1 MRETVDTA
9 RAPSAAPGR
18 VPLTRMKE
26 AEREKPGAPG
36 VVPTSLAEAV
46 AGMSWA
52 RDLVGAAGARVHRLH
67 APDRATLYL
76 KQGQGEVADEVT
88 AEMVRLRW
96 LGQHWPTP
104 EVRGFVSVGDE
115 AWLLMSAIP
124 GLTAQQELE
133 ARPEGRVAVA
143 TSLAQHLR
151 GLHALSVDLCPFNA
165 QHPLRLLQARERID
179 AGQVDQ
185 SDFDDERA
193 GLTPEQ
199 VFAQLADLLPM
210 DSDLV
215 VTHGDYSL
223 DNILLHEGRVT
234 GVIDVGRVGIADHY
248 QDLAILWN
256 GLGELG
262 EDLQAL
268 FLRAYGIIEPDQRK
282 LQFHLALDEPF

>member
-1 MRETVDTA
+1 M
-9 RAPSAAPGR
+9 PGR
-18 VPLTRMKE
+18 VPLTRIVE
-26 AEREKPGAPG
+26 AEREKPCAPG

-52 RDLVGAAGARVHRLH
+52 RNLVGAAGARVHRLH

-76 KQGQGEVADEVT
+76 KQGQGEVADDIT

-96 LGQHWPTP
+96 LGPHMPTP
-104 EVRGFVSVGDE
+104 AVRGFVSIDDE

-124 GLTAQQELE
+124 GRTAQQELE
-133 ARPEGRVAVA
+133 SQPEGRIALVTA
-143 TSLAQHLR
+143 LAQHLR
-151 GLHALSVDLCPFNA
+151 SLHGLSVDLCPFHA
-165 QHPLRLLQARERID
+165 EHPLRLLQARERID
-179 AGQVDQ
+179 AGQVDV

-193 GLTPEQ
+193 GLTPEE
-199 VFAQLADLLPM
+199 VFAQLTALLPM
-210 DSDLV
+210 DPDLV

-223 DNILLHEGRVT
+223 DNILLEEGRVT
-234 GVIDVGRVGIADHY
+234 GLIDIGRLGIADRY

-268 FLRAYGIIEPDQRK
+268 FLRAYGITEPDPRK
-282 LQFHLALDEPF
+282 LQFHLALDEFF